1 VYVDERV
8 YDCWRVSRL
17 CMWMSV
23 CMTVGEFLD
32 WVLTNHNIVH
42 LCISGISHPYTLNL

>member
-1 VYVDERV
+1 V

-32 WVLTNHNIVH
+32 CV
-42 LCISGISHPYTLNL
+42 CG